1 MNCKKS
7 ETVAV
12 TLKKGTS
19 TISSWVDSRA
29 HLHVGDVGI
38 EDSASE
44 LMKLVL
50 FVGNLYTPPV
60 SNYAC
65 ASWLNF
71 LSAFC
76 GEWRDLGWLRLSL
89 FRHLKFLVFLFNY
102 LLVHDLPFL
111 FNESSFK
118 SYTFSY
124 TFPLVA
130 YLLSECNSE
139 NIDRVY
145 RFSFDRFTYI
155 IL

>member
-1 MNCKKS
+1 MATATRAATRMNCKKS

-76 GEWRDLGWLRLSL
+76 GE
-89 FRHLKFLVFLFNY
+89 
-102 LLVHDLPFL
+102 
-111 FNESSFK
+111 
-118 SYTFSY
+118 
-124 TFPLVA
+124 
-130 YLLSECNSE
+130 
-139 NIDRVY
+139 
-145 RFSFDRFTYI
+145 
-155 IL
+155 